1 MARTPYQRANV
12 ALQVPKIDFAA
23 SKAVARGAANFGQAM
38 DRMTSQLMDKER
50 IKAKVA
56 GAEFGADKAPTA
68 EQIKAAMDSGESLSL
83 PGNQTGSLF
92 ERSAYAQGLKT
103 VSDQITIMAR
113 TSLSEAL
120 NNAQINDASPAAF
133 LNEVGEIV
141 KGYGETLDG
150 IDPIYAKQFRAEIA
164 TIGNAQYNGYA
175 KTYLAN
181 RKIEDKASFA
191 MGLNLTFDEVIP
203 KLFDIGVP
211 LGVNADGSPKYNEA
225 TKDFLLI
232 YKGNTLNHA
241 LRAGYTK
248 SEIEGLSLKF
258 DTKINNAAESY
269 ISNEIFLAEDKYEIY
284 QNIAKGKSVSPQ
296 LQTAVDILKSGKGKL
311 AVITAARNAWMQTV
325 NDDELFSR
333 QIIENDKKI
342 LNNMDDQLAKVL
354 VKIASD
360 PAGNLENYLGILD
373 RVESENSRLSS
384 EIQERRTKINQIQ
397 TDGGTLLIPENSNVS
412 KISALDMKLSS
423 TEAIGNGVDQVNL
436 TKLNQMYLN
445 GDLSSKD
452 YKDYSN
458 TIRSRMDSN
467 YADGL
472 KRIRK
477 SFRLPMGMMF
487 NANAVQ
493 NKRFNKMQEF
503 ELLMDAAKRKNPLDF
518 DVDVWLDE
526 NLTPFIDD
534 DNGQDLDRYNRLLL
548 KNDKT
553 KNQLLAEL
561 NGLQDNRTDNLRRK
575 KINDILEAAEYAA
588 ENDGIVL
595 KDNWSD

>member
-1 MARTPYQRANV
+1 MARTPYRRTNV

-23 SKAVARGAANFGQAM
+23 SKAVARGAANLGQSL
-38 DRMTSQLMDKER
+38 DRMTSQLIDKER

-68 EQIKAAMDSGESLSL
+68 EQIRAAMDGGESLSL
-83 PGNQTGSLF
+83 PGNQKGSLF

-120 NNAQINDASPAAF
+120 NNAQINDDSPAAF
-133 LNEVGEIV
+133 LNEVGEII

-181 RKIEDKASFA
+181 RKIEDKATFA
-191 MGLNLTFDEVIP
+191 SGLNLTFDKVIP

-232 YKGNTLNHA
+232 YKENTLNHA

-258 DTKINNAAESY
+258 DTEINNAAESY
-269 ISNEIFLAEDKYEIY
+269 ISNEIYLAEDKYEIY

-325 NDDELFSR
+325 NDDELFAK

-360 PAGNLENYLGILD
+360 PAGNLETYLEILD
-373 RVESENSRLSS
+373 RFESENSRLSF

-397 TDGGTLLIPENSNVS
+397 TDVGTLLVPENSNVS
-412 KISALDMKLSS
+412 IISALDMKLSS
-423 TEAIGNGVDQVNL
+423 TEAIGGGVDQLNL
-436 TKLNQMYLN
+436 RKLNFMYLS

-458 TIRSRMDSN
+458 IIRNRMDSN
-467 YADGL
+467 YEDGL

-477 SFRLPMGMMF
+477 SFRLPMGMML
-487 NANAVQ
+487 NPTTAQ
-493 NKRFNKMQEF
+493 NKRFNRMQEF
-503 ELLMDAAKRKNPLDF
+503 ELLLDAAKRKNPLDF

-526 NLTPFIDD
+526 NLTPFIEN
-534 DNGQDLDRYNRLLL
+534 DNNQKLAKYNRLLL
-548 KNDKT
+548 ANDKT
-553 KNQLLAEL
+553 RNQLLEEL
-561 NGLQDNRTDNLRRK
+561 NGLQDSRIDNIRRK
-575 KINDILEAAEYAA
+575 KINDILEAAAYAE

>member
-1 MARTPYQRANV
+1 MARNVPYQRANV

-56 GAEFGADKAPTA
+56 GAEFGAENAPTV
-68 EQIKAAMDSGESLSL
+68 EQINAARDSGEPLVL
-83 PGNQTGSLF
+83 PGNKTGSIF

-103 VSDQITIMAR
+103 VSDQITVMAQN
-113 TSLSEAL
+113 SLSEAL
-120 NNAQINDASPAAF
+120 NNAQINDASPSAF
-133 LNEVGEIV
+133 LNEVSEIV

-150 IDPIYAKQFRAEIA
+150 MDPIYAKQFRAEIA
-164 TIGNAQYNGYA
+164 TIGNAQYNSYA

-181 RKIEDKASFA
+181 RKVEDKASFA
-191 MGLNLTFDEVIP
+191 MGLNLTFDRVIP
-203 KLFDIGVP
+203 NLFDIGVP
-211 LGVNADGSPKYNEA
+211 TSSTLPGAAPYDKA
-225 TKDFLLI
+225 TKDFI
-232 YKGNTLNHA
+232 FVYKANTLSRA
-241 LRAGYTK
+241 LRSGYTK
-248 SEIEGLSLKF
+248 SEIEGLALKF
-258 DTKINNAAESY
+258 DNAINNAAESY
-269 ISNEIFLAEDKYEIY
+269 ISNEIFLTEDKYEIY
-284 QNIAKGKSVSPQ
+284 QNIAKGESVTPQ

-325 NDDELFSR
+325 NDDELFSK
-333 QIIENDKKI
+333 QLIENDKKI
-342 LNNMDDQLAKVL
+342 LDNMDDQLAKIL

-360 PAGNLENYLGILD
+360 PAGNLDKYLGILD
-373 RVESENSRLSS
+373 RVESENSRLSF
-384 EIQERRTKINQIQ
+384 EIQKRRTLINQIQ

-412 KISALDMKLSS
+412 TISVLDTKLSS
-423 TEAIGNGVDQVNL
+423 TEAVGGGVDQVNL

-458 TIRSRMDSN
+458 TIRNRMDAN

-477 SFRLPMGMMF
+477 SFKLPLGMVF
-487 NANAVQ
+487 NASATQ
-493 NKRFNKMQEF
+493 NKRYNKMQEF

-526 NLTPFIDD
+526 NLTPFIED
-534 DNGQDLDRYNRLLL
+534 DNGQELAKYNRLLL
-548 KNDKT
+548 ANDKT

-561 NGLQDNRTDNLRRK
+561 NGLQDTRMDNLRKK
-575 KINDILEAAEYAA
+575 KIEEILEAAEY
-588 ENDGIVL
+588 DGVTIKL
-595 KDNWSD
+595 NWNN